1 MSYDYD
7 SSRAALIPPNEG
19 IPVPR
24 FARGDAVM
32 GSLLLRVAL
41 LIIGVGGSGGV
52 SRLGAQAP
60 DSSTRALRG
69 IIEGFPPAAAVRLGI
84 GRERWTG
91 RLARSSLDS
100 LTLTDET
107 GVRQVKLADIDSL
120 WLRGPRKHQG
130 LMAGAGLGALV
141 VIALQLIDDDSGL
154 QRGAKARQGFTVILG
169 AAAIGMFMDGISDP
183 WVPQFPE

>member
-24 FARGDAVM
+24 FVRGDIVM
-32 GSLLLRVAL
+32 GSLLLRVAM

-69 IIEGFPPAAAVRLGI
+69 IIEGLPPAAAVRLGV

-91 RLARSSLDS
+91 RLARSSNDS
-100 LTLTDET
+100 LTLNDET
-107 GVRQVKLADIDSL
+107 GVRQVELADIDSL

-141 VIALQLIDDDSGL
+141 FIALQLTDDSGL

-169 AAAIGMFMDGISDP
+169 AAAIGMLMDGISDP